1 MVRIG
6 GLASGMDIDQLVSDL
21 MKAERMPLDKINQK
35 KQYTEWQRDDY
46 RSMNKKLLE
55 LDQLIF
61 DGIGKQGSYIKKSI
75 SSTNPDAVGIKN
87 INSTSEFSGS
97 IEVTK
102 LATAATMHSL
112 AEISIDPSEKLDKTF
127 TDNQEMSFTIKSVTK
142 DGTLES
148 EGYTLTFK
156 PSDES
161 INSIISKINSNS
173 NVTAFFDANT
183 KRISFTAKN
192 TGDVKG
198 QPEIKL
204 EGDFLT
210 DTLKLSSDNVAA
222 SSTDITVGG
231 TVIDAGSAGSNAQFT
246 YNGLPTERSSNTF
259 QINGVEFS
267 LKKENTGKVTF
278 SSSPDVDAIMDTI
291 VKFVDKYNE
300 VIEEINDKTDEKRYR
315 DFQPLTAEQR
325 KEMEEKDIELWE
337 EKAKS
342 GTLRGDSI
350 LTGSLNKMRS
360 DLYSPVSGLSGIN
373 QLAQIG
379 ITTTSNYLEGGKL
392 TIKEDDLRKA
402 ISENPNGIYELF
414 QKEGST
420 ASEQGLARRLR
431 DSIKSTMTDIEA
443 KAGKASSV
451 NNTFTIGKM
460 LDGFDKQITRF
471 EDRLTQ
477 VENRYW
483 SQFTAMEKAIQR
495 SNEQMAYLMQQ
506 FGG

>member
-46 RSMNKKLLE
+46 RSMNTKLLE

-87 INSTSEFSGS
+87 INSTTDFSGS
-97 IEVTK
+97 IEVTQLAQPANMFSKGK
-102 LATAATMHSL
+102 LTINPSKKLSDLNLTNPQK
-112 AEISIDPSEKLDKTF
+112 ISIRAI
-127 TDNQEMSFTIKSVTK
+127 NK
-142 DGTLES
+142 DGILE
-148 EGYTLTFK
+148 EKGYELTFD
-156 PSDES
+156 PATETLDSV
-161 INSIISKINSNS
+161 ISKINANS
-173 NVTAFFDANT
+173 GVTAFFDSVT
-183 KRISFTAKN
+183 GKISLTAKN
-192 TGDVKG
+192 TGKIPDDPLTPDKKG
-198 QPEIKL
+198 AEIVL
-204 EGDFLT
+204 TGNLFTTLNLDYNNEDAQMNNVGNEG
-210 DTLKLSSDNVAA
+210 V
-222 SSTDITVGG
+222 
-231 TVIDAGSAGSNAQFT
+231 NAKFV
-246 YNGLPTERSSNTF
+246 YNGLSTSRPSNTF
-259 QINGVEFS
+259 QINGVEIT
-267 LKKENTGKVTF
+267 LKNKTTDPVTF

-300 VIEEINDKTDEKRYR
+300 VIEAIKDKTGEKRFR
-315 DFQPLTAEQR
+315 DFQPLTSEQR
-325 KEMEEKDIELWE
+325 KDMEEKDIELWE

-350 LTGSLNKMRS
+350 LTSSLNKMRS
-360 DLYSPVSGLSGIN
+360 DLYSPVSGLSGFS

-379 ITTTSNYLEGGKL
+379 ITTTSNYLDGGKL

-414 QKEGST
+414 QKDGST
-420 ASEQGLARRLR
+420 TSEKGLARRLR

-451 NNTFTIGKM
+451 NNTFTIGKL

>member
-61 DGIGKQGSYIKKSI
+61 DGIGKQSNYIKKSI

-87 INSTSEFSGS
+87 ITSTSDFSGS
-97 IEVTK
+97 LKVTK
-102 LATAATMHSL
+102 LAESANMFSKAKINLDPTKKLSEQGITAQQT
-112 AEISIDPSEKLDKTF
+112 ISIKAINKEGILEEK
-127 TDNQEMSFTIKSVTK
+127 
-142 DGTLES
+142 
-148 EGYTLTFK
+148 GYELTFD
-156 PSDES
+156 PANETL
-161 INSIISKINSNS
+161 NSVISKINANS
-173 NVTAFFDANT
+173 GVTAFFDSVT
-183 KRISFTAKN
+183 GKISLTAKN
-192 TGDVKG
+192 TGDIPDDSNT
-198 QPEIKL
+198 PEN
-204 EGDFLT
+204 EGAEIVLAGNFLNILHLDT
-210 DTLKLSSDNVAA
+210 DNSIAKNN
-222 SSTDITVGG
+222 G
-231 TVIDAGSAGSNAQFT
+231 AGKEGANAEFI
-246 YNGLPTERSSNTF
+246 YNGLSTSRSSNTF
-259 QINGVEFS
+259 QINGVEIS
-267 LKKENTGKVTF
+267 LKNVTNEPVTF

-300 VIEEINDKTDEKRYR
+300 VIEAIKDKTGEKRFR
-315 DFQPLTAEQR
+315 DFQPLTSEQR
-325 KEMEEKDIELWE
+325 KDMEEKDIELWE

-342 GTLRGDSI
+342 GTLKGDSI
-350 LTGSLNKMRS
+350 LTSSLNKMRS
-360 DLYSPVSGLSGIN
+360 DLYSPVSGLSGFN

-379 ITTTSNYLEGGKL
+379 ITTTSNYLDGGKL

-414 QKEGST
+414 QKDAT
-420 ASEQGLARRLR
+420 TTSEKGLARRLR

-451 NNTFTIGKM
+451 NNTFTIGKL

>member
-46 RSMNKKLLE
+46 RSMNTKLLE

-61 DGIGKQGSYIKKSI
+61 GGIGKQGNYIKKSI
-75 SSTNPDAVGIKN
+75 SSSNLEAVGIRN
-87 INSTSEFSGS
+87 INSTSDFSGTL
-97 IEVTK
+97 EVN
-102 LATAATMHSL
+102 SL
-112 AEISIDPSEKLDKTF
+112 AKAASMYSRSSVGIDPDDKLVDLGTG
-127 TDNQEMSFTIKSVTK
+127 TQTFTIKAINK
-142 DGTLES
+142 DGVLEE
-148 EGYTLTFK
+148 EGYTLSFN
-156 PSDES
+156 PADES
-161 INSIISKINSNS
+161 INSIISKINTNS
-173 NVTAFFDANT
+173 SVNAFFDKGT
-183 KRISFTAKN
+183 GKVSFSAKN
-192 TGDVKG
+192 TGDDTNG
-198 QPEIKL
+198 PEIVL
-204 EGDFLT
+204 DGLFLT
-210 DTLKLSSDNVAA
+210 DTLKLDINNDIAA
-222 SSTDITVGG
+222 SDVDANGNSKSVVG
-231 TVIDAGSAGSNAQFT
+231 ASGSNAQFI
-246 YNGLPTERSSNTF
+246 YNGLQTTRPSNTF
-259 QINGVEFS
+259 QINGVEIS
-267 LKKENTGKVTF
+267 LKKVTTEPVTF

-300 VIEEINDKTDEKRYR
+300 VIEAIKDKTGEKRFR
-315 DFQPLTAEQR
+315 DFQPLTSEQR
-325 KEMEEKDIELWE
+325 KDMEEKDIELWE

-350 LTGSLNKMRS
+350 LTSSLNKMRS
-360 DLYSPVSGLSGIN
+360 DLYSPVSGLSGFS

-379 ITTTSNYLEGGKL
+379 ITTTSNYLDGGKL
-392 TIKEDDLRKA
+392 TINEDDLRKA

-414 QKEGST
+414 QKDGST
-420 ASEQGLARRLR
+420 TSEKGLARRLR
-431 DSIKSTMTDIEA
+431 DSIKSTMTDIES

-451 NNTFTIGKM
+451 NNTFTIGKL
-460 LDGFDKQITRF
+460 LDGFDKQINRF

>member
-46 RSMNKKLLE
+46 RSINKKMLE

-61 DGIGKQGSYIKKSI
+61 NGISKQGSYIKKSI
-75 SSTNPDAVGIKN
+75 SSTDPDAVGIKN
-87 INSTSEFSGS
+87 INSTSDFSGS
-97 IEVTK
+97 IEVTQLAISANMFNEGKITLDPSMK
-102 LATAATMHSL
+102 LSDLNLTNPQT
-112 AEISIDPSEKLDKTF
+112 ISIRTINKEGVLEEK
-127 TDNQEMSFTIKSVTK
+127 
-142 DGTLES
+142 
-148 EGYTLTFK
+148 GYELTFD
-156 PSDES
+156 PANETL
-161 INSIISKINSNS
+161 NSIIGKINANS
-173 NVTAFFDANT
+173 GVTAFFDSVT
-183 KRISFTAKN
+183 GKISLTAKN
-192 TGDVKG
+192 TGAIQDN
-198 QPEIKL
+198 PDTNETEAEIMLSGNFLSILNLDTDNRTAKTNGVGT
-204 EGDFLT
+204 EG
-210 DTLKLSSDNVAA
+210 V
-222 SSTDITVGG
+222 
-231 TVIDAGSAGSNAQFT
+231 NAEFT
-246 YNGLPTERSSNTF
+246 YNGLPISRSSNTF

-291 VKFVDKYNE
+291 VKFVNKYNE
-300 VIEEINDKTDEKRYR
+300 VIGEIKDKTGEKKYR

-342 GTLRGDSI
+342 GTLKGDSI
-350 LTGSLNKMRS
+350 LMNSLNKMRT
-360 DLYSPVSGLSGIN
+360 DLYSPVSGLSGFN
-373 QLAQIG
+373 QLSKIG
-379 ITTTSNYLEGGKL
+379 ITTTSNYLDGGKL

-414 QKEGST
+414 QKDGST
-420 ASEQGLARRLR
+420 TSEKGLARRLR
-431 DSIKSTMTDIEA
+431 DSIESTMTDIEA

-451 NNTFTIGKM
+451 NNTFTIGKL

-471 EDRLTQ
+471 EDRLIQ
-477 VENRYW
+477 VETRYW